1 MPSHDLWSCRKLQGL
16 ARLYTRLRRRV
27 RMPVRYQ
34 FQSTECGLAV
44 LRIFLAH
51 FGRDVPAAELRRLTG
66 VTRDC
71 LNVKDMHRAAAAV
84 GVECRGHRMEPRSLE
99 KLKLPVAVHMHFIH
113 FVVLEQ
119 ITPDTYHVLCPLS
132 GRLAIPRE
140 QFDQAFTGVVLE
152 FETTPAFEPGAV
164 VHPARVLLSD
174 LVLRHGMVLATV
186 IGLALFDLGLWI
198 AAAASLA
205 RGAGAQAF
213 ALMAAA
219 GVVAVLRQVWQER
232 LAKNI
237 RDDLTDRLTYRL
249 PRLPGAFYRYRAP
262 DDLRATF
269 QSCSSIAAL
278 LAHRLMPLTLDAL
291 MVAGLA
297 MAAALIVPPT
307 GWVLVAAA
315 LVVAVVVVVASRYGR
330 DWERNALQGAGGVVG
345 TLFAAVRWPERVRFG
360 RDVDGFAA
368 IAMGKTSQDALVRLC
383 SGAAPYILDAL
394 SVFFIAAVGAALL
407 LLSQTAPLDASV
419 AAILAVVMAFRLTG
433 VRRWRGAID
442 PLMVSLDKLHDV
454 LSEPLDERQ
463 VEAEHAAPVD
473 ATHPIALRLDCV
485 HFADMPTRPEILRGV
500 SFALSRGEAL
510 AITGPSGSGKST
522 IGALVDGSLA
532 ATAGCVLVEGSEIA
546 TWSRTDLSRR
556 VARVGRRGFFFTGT
570 VRDNLTLFDTEIDDA
585 ALLAALET
593 ADAGFVAERVGG
605 LDAEIEIGGGN
616 FSGGQ
621 LQRLA
626 LARALARNPSI
637 LVLDEAL
644 DAVDAESEKRIFTA
658 LRRTGISILAIGSRP
673 STAALCDRVLHCAGG
688 EVTSEPVRMPA
699 APKTQAATPAVLPF
713 YGPMSSGEA
722 LRGVRRQ
729 PPLPSAPGIIP
740 RRVDLNVSGWHRL
753 ALNPLILFP
762 RSGEAALL
770 HSPDGRETSP
780 PVELV
785 DLTARTAAAEVDAAC
800 ERPAFHARAVEL
812 VPEPPQGA
820 ARLTAWVFDAGYR
833 IRGDL
838 AHVALSCA
846 ALTILAGLALWL
858 ALGPDGGGGLR
869 VGLLLAAAVMVWFT
883 SERLGRRLAAR
894 FDQQIAVALVRRLL
908 AVNMARLRDA
918 MAPESII
925 AALDALVR
933 LPVSVN
939 VVRQR
944 IAATGLALAGGILI
958 ALTGRGSLGLLA
970 LSVLL
975 ALPPSLLVLAQRSL
989 YLEADRLADRSYR
1002 FTFDLFF
1009 YVGDLARAAVLDRL
1023 LGRSTAMAVEANAL
1037 VRLPWR
1043 RRALIE
1049 AVRDTLAAMLMAG
1062 MVMVDG
1068 GLSLSVLTVA
1078 FLTFALRTIE
1088 PAMIELI
1095 EITARRH
1102 QGQVLLDLPCDEG
1115 TIAVDAASAPIALE
1129 AVGHGYPGLTGR
1141 VLANLDLTIDPA
1153 AFTVLHGPSGMG
1165 KSTLLHCLL
1174 GLIAPDHGRIVI
1186 DGHSAES
1193 IDWQS
1198 WRQRV
1203 SVIMQGQAIEG
1214 NATLRAHVAGYE
1226 AVNVA
1231 AIWQALSIVE
1241 FDREIAHWPM
1251 GLQTLVQAVTLSSG
1265 EQQRLLIAR
1274 ALAREP
1280 DLLIMDEA
1288 VNAIDEAMLARI
1300 LARIRARGIGLLI
1313 VSHRASVI
1321 VMAERAIRLEH
1332 GQIVEDVDQRM
1343 VLRSAVGEMVPAVA
1357 PMPRPLSGRGAGHPF
1372 RPRMV
1377 ARYQRPIQSAL
1388 PLLGPPLPW
1397 RIGLVAAVLALLAFM
1412 I

>member
-1 MPSHDLWSCRKLQGL
+1 MQGL
-16 ARLYTRLRRRV
+16 AHLFTRLRRRV

-34 FQSTECGLAV
+34 YQTTECGLAV
-44 LRIFLAH
+44 LRIFLVH
-51 FGRDVPAAELRRLTG
+51 FGRDVPTAELRRLTG

-71 LNVKDMHRAAAAV
+71 LNVTDMHRAAAAV
-84 GVECRGHRMEPRSLE
+84 GVECRGRSMEPRSLE

-119 ITPDTYHVLCPLS
+119 ITSDTYHVLCPLS

-140 QFDQAFTGVVLE
+140 QFDHAFTGIVLE
-152 FETTPAFEPGAV
+152 FEPTAAFERGAV
-164 VHPARVLLSD
+164 VHPARVLLPD
-174 LVLRHGMVLATV
+174 LARRHAGLVATV
-186 IGLALFDLGLWI
+186 IGLALLDLGLWI
-198 AAAASLA
+198 AVAASLA
-205 RGAGAQAF
+205 YGAGAQAL
-213 ALMAAA
+213 ALIAAA
-219 GVVAVLRQVWQER
+219 GAATVLRQLRQER
-232 LAKNI
+232 LATEI
-237 RDDLTDRLTYRL
+237 RDDLTGRLTHRL

-278 LAHRLMPLTLDAL
+278 IAHRLMPLAL
-291 MVAGLA
+291 NALTVAGLGV
-297 MAAALIVPPT
+297 AAALIVPAT
-307 GWVLVAAA
+307 GWILLVAALA
-315 LVVAVVVVVASRYGR
+315 MSILVVVASHYGR
-330 DWERNALQGAGGVVG
+330 DGERNALQGAGGVVA

-368 IAMGKTSQDALVRLC
+368 IAMGRASQDALVRLRA
-383 SGAAPYILDAL
+383 GAAPHGLDAL
-394 SVFFIAAVGAALL
+394 PVVFIVAVGAALL
-407 LLSQTAPLDASV
+407 LLSRTAPLEASV
-419 AAILAVVMAFRLTG
+419 AAILAVVMTFRLAG

-454 LSEPLDERQ
+454 LLEPLDERPI
-463 VEAEHAAPVD
+463 EAGEPTRTDDAALIV
-473 ATHPIALRLDCV
+473 LRFDGV
-485 HFADMPTRPEILRGV
+485 HFADMPVRPEILRGV
-500 SFALSRGEAL
+500 SFTLSRGEAL
-510 AITGPSGSGKST
+510 AITGPSGAGKST
-522 IGALVDGSLA
+522 IGALADGSLA
-532 ATAGCVLVEGSEIA
+532 ATAGQVLVEGREIA
-546 TWSRTDLSRR
+546 TWSRADLSRH
-556 VARVGRRGFFFTGT
+556 VARVGRRSFFFTGT

-593 ADAGFVAERVGG
+593 ADAGFVAARVGG
-605 LDAEIEIGGGN
+605 LDAEIEIGGRN

-626 LARALARNPSI
+626 LARALARKPSI

-644 DAVDAESEKRIFTA
+644 DAVDAESEKRIFAA
-658 LRRTGISILAIGSRP
+658 LRRTGVAILAIGSRP
-673 STAALCDRVLHCAGG
+673 STAALCDRVFHCVGG
-688 EVTSEPVRMPA
+688 EVTSEPIRVPA
-699 APKTQAATPAVLPF
+699 APQTQAATPAVLPF

-722 LRGVRRQ
+722 LRGTRRQ
-729 PPLPSAPGIIP
+729 PPLPNAPGTIL
-740 RRVDLNVSGWHRL
+740 RRVDLNVSGWHCM
-753 ALNPLILFP
+753 ALNPLIMFP
-762 RSGEAALL
+762 RSGDAAVLR
-770 HSPDGRETSP
+770 SPDGRESP
-780 PVELV
+780 PPAGLAG
-785 DLTARTAAAEVDAAC
+785 LTARTAAAEVDAAC
-800 ERPAFHARAVEL
+800 DRPVFHARAVEC

-820 ARLTAWVFDAGYR
+820 TRLMTWVRDAAYR
-833 IRGDL
+833 IRRDT
-838 AHVALSCA
+838 AHVALSFA
-846 ALTILAGLALWL
+846 ALTTLAGLGLWSAL
-858 ALGPDGGGGLR
+858 ARDGASGLR
-869 VGLLLAAAVMVWFT
+869 VGLLLAAAVMVWFA
-883 SERLGRRLAAR
+883 SEHLRRRLAASL
-894 FDQQIAVALVRRLL
+894 DQQIAVALVRRLL

-925 AALDALVR
+925 GALDALVR

-939 VVRQR
+939 LVLQR
-944 IAATGLALAGGILI
+944 IAVAGLAVAGGVLI
-958 ALTGRGSLGLLA
+958 AVDGRASLGLLA
-970 LSVLL
+970 FSALL
-975 ALPPSLLVLAQRSL
+975 ALPLPLVVLAQRSL
-989 YLEADRLADRSYR
+989 YLEADRLTDRSHR
-1002 FTFDLFF
+1002 FTFDLFY
-1009 YVGDLARAAVLDRL
+1009 YVGDLASAALLDRL
-1023 LGRSTAMAVEANAL
+1023 LGRSTVMAAEANAL

-1068 GLSLSVLTVA
+1068 GLSLSVIAVA
-1078 FLTFALRTIE
+1078 FLHFGLRTIE
-1088 PAMIELI
+1088 PAVIELI
-1095 EITARRH
+1095 EIAARRR

-1115 TIAVDAASAPIALE
+1115 TIAVDAASAPLALE
-1129 AVGHGYPGLTGR
+1129 AVGHGYPGLTGQ

-1174 GLIAPDHGRIVI
+1174 GLISPDHGRIVI
-1186 DGHSAES
+1186 GGQPADR

-1198 WRQRV
+1198 WRLRV

-1214 NATLRAHVAGYE
+1214 NATLRAHVAGYD

-1280 DLLIMDEA
+1280 DFLILDEA

-1300 LARIRARGIGLLI
+1300 LARIRSRGIGLLI

-1321 VMAERAIRLEH
+1321 AMAERAIRLEH
-1332 GQIVEDVDQRM
+1332 GQIVEDVDQRTI
-1343 VLRSAVGEMVPAVA
+1343 LRSAIGGTASAVA
-1357 PMPRPLSGRGAGHPF
+1357 PMTGPLPGRGGRHPF

-1397 RIGLVAAVLALLAFM
+1397 RIGLAAVALVLLAFL